1 MARPVPP
8 IVRNVRGGRRL
19 LVWCG
24 FAAALAGGAIL
35 FWVDPATNGF
45 YPRCYFHM
53 ITGWDCPGCG
63 GLRATHQLLHG
74 HWREAFAL
82 NPLFIIALPVI
93 GCFLARPLLARVT
106 GRKIP
111 PILNNTIW
119 VWIAAVIVVGFGI
132 LRNLPWRAWLVSA
145 G

>member
-1 MARPVPP
+1 MPP
-8 IVRNVRGGRRL
+8 IVHEVRGGRAVFL
-19 LVWCG
+19 WCG
-24 FAAALAGGAIL
+24 FVAALAGGAIL

-45 YPRCYFHM
+45 YPRCFFHM

-74 HWREAFAL
+74 HWREAFML
-82 NPLFIIALPVI
+82 NPLFVVALPII
-93 GCFLARPLLARVT
+93 GCFLARALLARIT

-111 PILNNTIW
+111 QLLNNTIW

-132 LRNLPWRAWLVSA
+132 LRNLPWRSWLASGV
-145 G
+145 